1 MQALSQL
8 SYGPTLMLRAAY
20 YTCLFTFVEDQT
32 KLLEAVTKRPGE
44 PGLMSLMSGVPTGIR
59 TPVATV
65 KG

>member
-8 SYGPTLMLRAAY
+8 SYGPTLYREPPSIPACSRLWK
-20 YTCLFTFVEDQT
+20 T
-32 KLLEAVTKRPGE
+32 KRNPREAVTKRPGK